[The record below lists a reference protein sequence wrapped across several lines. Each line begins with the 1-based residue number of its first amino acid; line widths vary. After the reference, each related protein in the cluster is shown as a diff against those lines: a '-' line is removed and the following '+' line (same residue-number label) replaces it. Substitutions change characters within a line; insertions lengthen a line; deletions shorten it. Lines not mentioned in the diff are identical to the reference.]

1 MIVDSRRVIVH
12 KSIKSQDG
20 IVVYHMSRDQ
30 RVQDN
35 WALLFAQQLADQRE
49 TMFFVVFT
57 LMPHYPNA
65 NKRHFDFLIKGLQQV
80 EKELIEKNIPF
91 VLLVNDQPMKVFA
104 QYIKKHGVTTVV
116 SDFDPLRHKQQWI
129 DSINK
134 IDNIAHYEVD
144 AHNIVPCY
152 FVSQKVEF
160 AAYTF
165 RPKINRL
172 LPEFLTEFPKLHA
185 QETKHTIRI
194 LPINWNEIE
203 KLISSSENISPL
215 TWLQPGEE
223 AAHIMLHQF
232 IETKL
237 PFYNIHRNHPEMDGQ
252 SNLSAYLHF
261 GHISAQRIA
270 IEVIEQSPS
279 ENRDAFL
286 EELIIRRE
294 LADNFCFYNSTY
306 DQVEGFP
313 AWVRKDM
320 ELHRQDVRTYLYKL
334 DELETGKTHDSLWN
348 AAQHELVIKGK
359 MHGYMRMYWAKKI
372 LEWTL
377 SVEEALQWTIYL
389 NDKYSLDGRD
399 PNGYVGIAWSIG
411 GVHDRAWFLRPIFG
425 KIRYMSYSG
434 CKSKFDTNRY
444 IQNNTLE

>member
-1 MIVDSRRVIVH
+1 MIVDPRRVIVH

-20 IVVYHMSRDQ
+20 MVVYRMSRDQ

-35 WALLFAQQLADQRE
+35 WALLFAQQLADQME
-49 TMFFVVFT
+49 TSLLVVFT

-65 NKRHFDFLIKGLQQV
+65 NQRHFDFLIKGLQQI
-80 EKELIEKNIPF
+80 EKALIEKNIPF
-91 VLLVNDQPMKVFA
+91 VLLADDQPMKLFE

-129 DSINK
+129 ESTNQ

-144 AHNIVPCY
+144 AHNIVPCH

-160 AAYTF
+160 GAYTL
-165 RPKINRL
+165 RQKINRL

-185 QETKHTIRI
+185 QETKHTIGI
-194 LPINWNEIE
+194 FPINWDEI
-203 KLISSSENISPL
+203 KTLLSSSENISPIN
-215 TWLQPGEE
+215 WLQPGEE

-232 IETKL
+232 IETQL
-237 PFYNIHRNHPEMDGQ
+237 PFFNIHRNHPEMNGQ
-252 SNLSAYLHF
+252 SNLSPYLHF
-261 GHISAQRIA
+261 GHISAHRVALETLKQPI
-270 IEVIEQSPS
+270 SDS
-279 ENRDAFL
+279 RDAFL
-286 EELIIRRE
+286 EELIIRKE
-294 LADNFCFYNSTY
+294 LADNFCFYNSKY
-306 DQVEGFP
+306 DKVEGFP
-313 AWVRKDM
+313 AWVKKDM

-334 DELETGKTHDSLWN
+334 DELEAGITHDDLWN
-348 AAQHELVIKGK
+348 AAQHELVTRGK

-372 LEWTL
+372 LEWTS

-411 GVHDRAWFLRPIFG
+411 GVHDRAWFPRPIFG
-425 KIRYMSYSG
+425 KVRYMSYSG
-434 CKSKFDTNRY
+434 CKSKFDIKRY